1 MASEMKASIHRFRLR
16 RVSPSPRDAGR
27 ARSASPPA
35 SPDKRLQEAPQRET
49 PTRQQGVH
57 QQLLQQQPPSSAR
70 SSGGRPVAPA
80 CDRCRSFKKKCS
92 RTYPVCSLCASA
104 GQRCT
109 YTSPIANAEAQAHQL
124 RARVQWLSRYI
135 DENLLPPGQQGSI
148 NAVETGVD
156 LGPVLGSGQRNG
168 MGSGPPAGNSGTA
181 SSPLSRAPGPATP
194 PLDTTGPV
202 PLIGGRDHPM
212 TGQQSAEMRIEDRD
226 PGSVGATSSHIS
238 YQGSNEGSI
247 TKRRLIARQALPPD
261 IAPSRFVD
269 AFFRHVNRAYPFV
282 DQARI
287 RRDLESLGDSSP
299 ADQDPPMT
307 LLYLVMAIGCTTLV
321 RAGQIPSDTARR
333 FDVVYPDIIQEC
345 LCNESVESVQI
356 LVLLG
361 LYSLFDPTATSAY
374 FIVGIAARQA
384 MVIGLTRPD
393 DQPRTPAETEL
404 RHRLYWS
411 VFVLDRMMA
420 ASQGLPVALM
430 DDHAS
435 VPLPGLTVEEFASA
449 DRAVYARNLQTSR
462 HVIQL
467 RVLEYR
473 ILQTVH
479 LQRNADTAGIA
490 SSDRRALLSGLR
502 SEIED
507 WYSNGC
513 LMSPMEADNL
523 PIHSSIT
530 WLSAQYYHLLVL
542 LYFPNHFNSSAAA
555 VTRPEL
561 IEFARKQLQANS
573 ALLQQRQLPLNR
585 VTLCRLLPVCLVL
598 MHDFAASCS
607 SVDWG
612 TQGPATFAA
621 RDEVAVV
628 VTILEAFPKGWTVA
642 HEASRIMHQFA
653 GVMTG
658 HGSMTTTAY
667 FGTQTVF
674 PATGKESI
682 EALLKPCIASFTGLI
697 HQFLGKATC
706 FQAIDYASEPKEA
719 ERIGQVGLAAQQA
732 TTSPLW
738 LNGTGGSAGG
748 VNEEAV
754 LAYGWGSW
762 DLDFL

>member
-1 MASEMKASIHRFRLR
+1 MASDMKASIHRFRLR

-27 ARSASPPA
+27 ARSASPPV
-35 SPDKRLQEAPQRET
+35 SPDKRLQEAPQRDAQLR
-49 PTRQQGVH
+49 RQDG
-57 QQLLQQQPPSSAR
+57 QQQQQPRQPPPTGR
-70 SSGGRPVAPA
+70 GSGGRPIAPA

-104 GQRCT
+104 GQRCS

-124 RARVQWLSRYI
+124 RSRVQWLSRYI
-135 DENLLPPGQQGSI
+135 DENLLPPGQQGGI
-148 NAVETGVD
+148 DTIETGVD
-156 LGPVLGSGQRNG
+156 LGPVLSGGQRNG
-168 MGSGPPAGNSGTA
+168 VGPPATSGAA
-181 SSPLSRAPGPATP
+181 SSPLSRVPGPATP
-194 PLDTTGPV
+194 PLDTTGPL
-202 PLIGGRDHPM
+202 PLIRGRDHPM
-212 TGQQSAEMRIEDRD
+212 TGQQSSDVRIEDRD
-226 PGSVGATSSHIS
+226 PGTVRTTSSHLS
-238 YQGSNEGSI
+238 YQASSDGSV
-247 TKRRLIARQALPPD
+247 TRRRLIARQALPPD

-282 DQARI
+282 DQVKI
-287 RRDLESLGDSSP
+287 RRDLESLGDASP

-307 LLYLVMAIGCTTLV
+307 LLYLVMAIGCTSLV
-321 RAGQIPSDTARR
+321 RAGQIPSDTAKR

-345 LCNESVESVQI
+345 LCNEGVESVQI

-411 VFVLDRMMA
+411 IFVLDRMMA
-420 ASQGLPVALM
+420 ASQGLPVALT
-430 DDHAS
+430 DEHAS
-435 VPLPGLTVEEFASA
+435 VPLPGLTVEEFAST

-467 RVLEYR
+467 RQLEYR
-473 ILQTVH
+473 ILHAVH
-479 LQRNADTAGIA
+479 LQRTAETAGI
-490 SSDRRALLSGLR
+490 SSLDRRAVLSSLR

-523 PIHSSIT
+523 PIHSSVT

-542 LYFPNHFNSSAAA
+542 LYFPNHFNSAAAA
-555 VTRPEL
+555 VPRSEL
-561 IEFARKQLQANS
+561 LEFARKQLQANS

-585 VTLCRLLPVCLVL
+585 VSLCRLLPVCLVL
-598 MHDFAASCS
+598 MHDFVASYGS
-607 SVDWG
+607 SDWG
-612 TQGPATFAA
+612 AQGPAPFAA
-621 RDEVAVV
+621 RDEVAVLI
-628 VTILEAFPKGWTVA
+628 TILEAFPKGWTVA
-642 HEASRIMHQFA
+642 HEAARIIQQFA

-658 HGSMTTTAY
+658 HGSMATAY

-674 PATGKESI
+674 PATGKESV
-682 EALLKPCIASFTGLI
+682 EELVRPCITSFTGLL

-706 FQAIDYASEPKEA
+706 FQAIEYAA
-719 ERIGQVGLAAQQA
+719 ETKDIEKIGQVGAAAQQ
-732 TTSPLW
+732 TTTNSLW
-738 LNGTGGSAGG
+738 LNGTESNAGG

-754 LAYGWGSW
+754 LGYGWGSW

>member
-1 MASEMKASIHRFRLR
+1 MKASIHRFRLR

-27 ARSASPPA
+27 ARSASPPV
-35 SPDKRLQEAPQRET
+35 SPDKRLQEAPRRDSQPR
-49 PTRQQGVH
+49 RQDE
-57 QQLLQQQPPSSAR
+57 QQPRQRPQTGR
-70 SSGGRPVAPA
+70 GSGGRPIAPA

-104 GQRCT
+104 GQRCS
-109 YTSPIANAEAQAHQL
+109 YTSPVANAEAQAHQL
-124 RARVQWLSRYI
+124 RSRVQWLSRYI
-135 DENLLPPGQQGSI
+135 DENLLLPGQQGGI
-148 NAVETGVD
+148 DAIETGVD
-156 LGPVLGSGQRNG
+156 LGPVLSRGQRNG
-168 MGSGPPAGNSGTA
+168 VGPSTNPGAA

-194 PLDTTGPV
+194 PLDTTGAL

-212 TGQQSAEMRIEDRD
+212 TGQQNSDVRIEDRD
-226 PGSVGATSSHIS
+226 PGSVRTTNSHLS
-238 YQGSNEGSI
+238 YQASSDDSI
-247 TKRRLIARQALPPD
+247 TRRRLIARQALPPD

-269 AFFRHVNRAYPFV
+269 AFFHHVNRAYPFV
-282 DQARI
+282 DQVKI
-287 RRDLESLGDSSP
+287 RRDLASLGDASP

-307 LLYLVMAIGCTTLV
+307 LLYLVMAIGCTSLV
-321 RAGQIPSDTARR
+321 RAGQIPSDTADR

-345 LCNESVESVQI
+345 LCNEGLESVQI

-411 VFVLDRMMA
+411 IFVLDRMMA
-420 ASQGLPVALM
+420 ASQGLPVALT
-430 DDHAS
+430 DEHAS

-467 RVLEYR
+467 RQLEYR
-473 ILQTVH
+473 TLHAVH
-479 LQRNADTAGIA
+479 LQRTAETAGI
-490 SSDRRALLSGLR
+490 SSLDRRAVLSSLR

-530 WLSAQYYHLLVL
+530 WLGAQYYHLLVL
-542 LYFPNHFNSSAAA
+542 LYFPNHFNSAAAA
-555 VTRPEL
+555 VPRSEL
-561 IEFARKQLQANS
+561 LEFARKQLQANS

-585 VTLCRLLPVCLVL
+585 VTLGRLLPVCLVL
-598 MHDFAASCS
+598 MHDFVASYGS
-607 SVDWG
+607 NDWG
-612 TQGPATFAA
+612 AQGPAPFAA
-621 RDEVAVV
+621 RDEVAVLI
-628 VTILEAFPKGWTVA
+628 TILEAFPKGWTVA
-642 HEASRIMHQFA
+642 HEAAGIIQRFA

-658 HGSMTTTAY
+658 HGSMATAY

-674 PATGKESI
+674 PTTGKEGV
-682 EALLKPCIASFTGLI
+682 EELVRPCITSFTGLL

-706 FQAIDYASEPKEA
+706 FRAIEYAAETKEA
-719 ERIGQVGLAAQQA
+719 EKIGQVGVAAQQ
-732 TTSPLW
+732 TTTNSLW
-738 LNGTGGSAGG
+738 LNGPESNGGG

-754 LAYGWGSW
+754 LGYGWGSW